1 MFTAKASMGEL
12 LPEGWRGPGFPK
24 PALFL
29 LLSLP
34 WSRSHRFSIE
44 PAPEKAKLC
53 VQAVAKP
60 FSPVATGLLNWEQA
74 RFWWWPLAGEV
85 LCRAGSFTAALW
97 EAPQEEASQQRWQ
110 QRICLSTQKH
120 EVYRQLK
127 RVLPR

>member
-1 MFTAKASMGEL
+1 MGEL

-34 WSRSHRFSIE
+34 WSCSHRLSLLAEFSIE
-44 PAPEKAKLC
+44 PASEKAKLC
-53 VQAVAKP
+53 VQAGAKP
-60 FSPVATGLLNWEQA
+60 FSPLATGLLNWEQA
-74 RFWWWPLAGEV
+74 RFSWWPLAGEV
-85 LCRAGSFTAALW
+85 LCRAGSFPAAPW

-110 QRICLSTQKH
+110 QRICLSAQKH
-120 EVYRQLK
+120 EAYRQLK